1 MCAWSKLFY
10 YGLYNYAFSSS
21 GFIPSNIYTI
31 NEWGN
36 ANYLEERG
44 CHFSSTDHNFLSFQ
58 VVSFPC
64 ILNFPQLSVQI
75 FCSQK
80 RSVNGDFAVHFFS
93 DSHWNLRKQLS
104 CYRNLSGSETVIAD
118 MKTVSH
124 VPLLDSIVVVYASR
138 EGKCW
143 NPELYNQLD
152 LEAPFKTCFLDR
164 TNKITVEHHL
174 MPPPPQFFV
183 QYCWFQVISHTS
195 IFQIY
200 RCPTKT

>member
-1 MCAWSKLFY
+1 M
-10 YGLYNYAFSSS
+10 
-21 GFIPSNIYTI
+21 
-31 NEWGN
+31 
-36 ANYLEERG
+36 
-44 CHFSSTDHNFLSFQ
+44 
-58 VVSFPC
+58 
-64 ILNFPQLSVQI
+64 QI

-152 LEAPFKTCFLDR
+152 FGGSF
-164 TNKITVEHHL
+164 
-174 MPPPPQFFV
+174 
-183 QYCWFQVISHTS
+183 
-195 IFQIY
+195 
-200 RCPTKT
+200 